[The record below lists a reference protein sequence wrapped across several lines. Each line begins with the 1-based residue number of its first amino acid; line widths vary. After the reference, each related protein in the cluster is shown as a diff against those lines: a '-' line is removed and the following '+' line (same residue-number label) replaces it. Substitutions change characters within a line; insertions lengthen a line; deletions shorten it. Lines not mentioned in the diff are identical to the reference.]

1 MGSNVSG
8 HGALHAQVLELLHAF
23 GKFGRTEAGGISRLA
38 ASAEDK
44 AARDHLCRWLKAH
57 GFVVLV
63 DAIGNIFG
71 VLDFGVTDTDRVFF
85 SGSHLDS
92 QPNGGN
98 YDGCLGVVCACIAAL
113 HLKSKIAEKELV
125 PTYRYYVVSCWTGEE
140 GARFQPSLIGSSVFE
155 GTLEL
160 NDAWGL
166 TDAHGISL
174 KDALSDTGYLGSDE
188 VPRPHRYLELHI
200 EQGARLEASG
210 NAIGLVDA
218 CWGASKLRLQ
228 VKGKADHTGPTP
240 MEDRRN
246 ALLAAAHIVVAVEA
260 ISEGAEDTLYSSV
273 GRMTLSPNS
282 PNTVVD
288 DAELWVEFR
297 SAHQGALD
305 DAEAALEAALITI
318 GKKTGCDLSIVLCE
332 RRKAIRFDETAILLA
347 GKALARAGITHQRLD
362 TIAGHDAIRLHA
374 VCPSTLLFVPSKD
387 GITHSPL
394 EFTSDEDV
402 CAGFDAM
409 IVVLAE
415 LIAEQEV
422 DVESRR
428 AIR

>member
-1 MGSNVSG
+1 MGSNLPEN
-8 HGALHAQVLELLHAF
+8 GALHAQVLELLSEF
-23 GKFGRTEAGGISRLA
+23 GQFGRTEAGGISRLA

-44 AARDHLCRWLKAH
+44 AARDHLCHWLKAN

-63 DAIGNIFG
+63 DPIGNIFG

-85 SGSHLDS
+85 SGSHMDS

-113 HLKSKIAEKELV
+113 CLKDKIAAKELV
-125 PTYRYYVVSCWTGEE
+125 PAYRYYVVACWTGEE

-160 NDAWGL
+160 DDAWGL
-166 TDAHGISL
+166 TDSHGISL
-174 KDALSDTGYLGSDE
+174 KDALEDTGYLGSDD
-188 VPRPHRYLELHI
+188 VPRPDRYLELHI
-200 EQGARLEASG
+200 EQGTRLEASG
-210 NAIGLVDA
+210 DAIGLVDA
-218 CWGASKLRLQ
+218 CWGASKLRVQ

-246 ALLAAAHIVVAVEA
+246 ALLAASRIVVEVEA
-260 ISEGAEDTLYSSV
+260 ISERAEDTLYSSV
-273 GRMTLSPNS
+273 GRMMLSPNS
-282 PNTVVD
+282 PNTVVS

-305 DAEAALEAALITI
+305 DAEAALEAALMTI

-332 RRKAIRFDETAILLA
+332 RRKAIRFDETAVLLA
-347 GKALARAGITHQRLD
+347 GKALARAGIKHRRLD
-362 TIAGHDAIRLHA
+362 TIAGHDAIRLQS
-374 VCPSTLLFVPSKD
+374 VCPSALLFIPSKD

-409 IVVLAE
+409 VVVLAA
-415 LIAEQEV
+415 LIAKPEV
-422 DVESRR
+422 DIESRR
-428 AIR
+428 SLQ